1 MGVKVGGARF
11 SRSYYMIVFPPGLP
25 SSGKCERYERQCS
38 VLMLGFMIGFRSKQ
52 EFPRWYSSGSEGDEG
67 ISSSVPSSSLRGS
80 ESESDSE

>member
-1 MGVKVGGARF
+1 
-11 SRSYYMIVFPPGLP
+11 
-25 SSGKCERYERQCS
+25 
-38 VLMLGFMIGFRSKQ
+38 MLGFMIGFRSKQ